1 MARKKTGIG
10 SLSSGRPPL
19 SKKRSGALSSKV
31 TRSIIRSHHGL
42 LKARSQALKAND
54 HARLATIDGDID
66 SVGGLNRYQEASKTG
81 QLETR
86 GGDTSKILKGWLEES
101 GVSSAASQICGQQAI
116 RVLEVGCLS
125 PHNAISKF
133 PGVDLVRIDLKSTHP
148 SIVQQDFMQL
158 SIPMSE
164 PDKFDIVSLSLVLNF
179 VPDHKKRG
187 DMLLRTA
194 KFMKQ
199 PAKEDEST
207 GGKGLPALFL
217 ALPLPCVTNSRYLTR
232 DHLQTIMES
241 IGYRHGK
248 SKSSSK
254 IFYSLWKYTGTPST
268 SQINFKKREVVA
280 GRARNNF
287 CISMT
292 VNNHNTDAV

>member
-1 MARKKTGIG
+1 MARKKPGIG

-42 LKARSQALKAND
+42 LKARSLALKAND
-54 HARLATIDGDID
+54 HARVAAIDGDID
-66 SVGGLNRYQEASKTG
+66 SLGGLNRYQEASKTG
-81 QLETR
+81 QLEAR

-101 GVSSAASQICGQQAI
+101 GISRASQICGQQAI

-158 SIPMSE
+158 SLPMSE

-179 VPDHKKRG
+179 VPDDQKRG
-187 DMLLRTA
+187 EMLLRTT
-194 KFMKQ
+194 KFMKL
-199 PAKEDEST
+199 PAKENEST

-232 DHLQTIMES
+232 GHLQTIMES
-241 IGYRHGK
+241 IGYRLGK

-254 IFYSLWKYTGTPST
+254 IFYSLWQYTGTPST
-268 SQINFKKREVVA
+268 SQINFKKREMVA